1 MQGAGAGG
9 GNRAGPSCWATGG
22 PRRGLAGWA
31 SSMARLI
38 PGRTKS
44 LPVVLA
50 GCRSTIKVSDWPQ
63 QNLLE
68 CFNAAKEAAVRH
80 LKHPCVC
87 VCVCLFK
94 VRGSLTPTGLDPNVM
109 TVHQSEQAGITER
122 CSQHL
127 RRASTAHF
135 HALSSAAVEQVDA
148 RGPEC

>member
-63 QNLLE
+63 RNLLE
-68 CFNAAKEAAVRH
+68 CFNGAKEAAATH
-80 LKHPCVC
+80 LKHLG
-87 VCVCLFK
+87 VCLFK
-94 VRGSLTPTGLDPNVM
+94 VRGSLTPTGLEPNVM
-109 TVHQSEQAGITER
+109 TVHQREQAGITER

-127 RRASTAHF
+127 RRAFTAHF
-135 HALSSAAVEQVDA
+135 HAHSSATVEQVNE